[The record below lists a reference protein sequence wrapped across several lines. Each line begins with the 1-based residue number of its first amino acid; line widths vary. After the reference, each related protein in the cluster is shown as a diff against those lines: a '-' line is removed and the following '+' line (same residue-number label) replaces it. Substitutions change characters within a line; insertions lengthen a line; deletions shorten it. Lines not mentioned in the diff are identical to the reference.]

1 MEKNLE
7 EDLEVFKESFDR
19 KIQMLDHELEE
30 QRQDAYRGHTKHENS
45 KDAEALHGG
54 DEMEN
59 EDDGSG
65 QDIGAE
71 QSDRRILD

>member
-7 EDLEVFKESFDR
+7 EDLEVFKESFDKR
-19 KIQMLDHELEE
+19 IQMLDHELEE

>member
-1 MEKNLE
+1 MEKYLE
-7 EDLEVFKESFDR
+7 EDLEVFKESFDKR
-19 KIQMLDHELEE
+19 IQMLDHELEE